1 MTPERASA
9 WVARWVRRYTRGL
22 PEPVA
27 RRRIEEMASDVHDHV
42 ADGRARGTGERRIA
56 LAVLSRAIRGA
67 CADTAWRAGQRAA
80 AARPARRE
88 KTMRPPTPIRRSV
101 TRVALAT
108 GLVLLVPL
116 IATLATDGPGW
127 SPGDFV
133 LAAVLLAGV
142 GATLELAVRR
152 SAGTPLRTALGIA
165 GGVAGVGGLAMVLG
179 EADDAPGLVVAGI
192 LLVAAALTLAVRT
205 LGRRSGWRRRG

>member
-1 MTPERASA
+1 
-9 WVARWVRRYTRGL
+9 
-22 PEPVA
+22 
-27 RRRIEEMASDVHDHV
+27 
-42 ADGRARGTGERRIA
+42 
-56 LAVLSRAIRGA
+56 
-67 CADTAWRAGQRAA
+67 
-80 AARPARRE
+80 
-88 KTMRPPTPIRRSV
+88 MRPPTPIRRSV